1 MRADA
6 RSNRQDLVEAAWKLL
21 AAEGPDASLRAIAQ
35 EAGVGIA
42 TLYRHYPTR
51 DDLILG
57 VVDEVQARVREILER
72 HAWRWEDSPELAWSG
87 IVHDIAALQIGT
99 LVHQVSPGIAS
110 SEALARGGVERRA
123 RALRF
128 LEPVLRRAKDA
139 GLVREDVRAEQLML
153 GLAAITRALPRGIDS
168 LMPGQRDW
176 LVDVYLRGLRP

>member
-57 VVDEVQARVREILER
+57 VVDEVQARVREILAGARER
-72 HAWRWEDSPELAWSG
+72 TWVVVNATEYTDLEVVA
-87 IVHDIAALQIGT
+87 
-99 LVHQVSPGIAS
+99 
-110 SEALARGGVERRA
+110 EAM
-123 RALRF
+123 
-128 LEPVLRRAKDA
+128 A
-139 GLVREDVRAEQLML
+139 GLE
-153 GLAAITRALPRGIDS
+153 
-168 LMPGQRDW
+168 
-176 LVDVYLRGLRP
+176 